1 MVHLKEMI
9 VLTANSESKSR
20 NYPCKFENVSK
31 QIELLKQFFCGLDY
45 ANERIAKKYL
55 PEGAEGYFAIPR
67 FEKIASTYC
76 EAVQRVIDLIKQVY
90 NNSSNNY
97 REENFDPLIL
107 CQSEKKVQAFQQIS
121 QEQKSCDIFIVPAQF
136 GSRYAGL
143 SMGSVRAE
151 MSDNEFGLGVYE
163 IGIMLL
169 TTPNRLCNNNSLLV
183 DCIGDS
189 LLLHSIG
196 LNPSPNF
203 GFYDGK
209 IIFGMNYPG
218 IAASEYGSVTGF
230 VQVPK

>member
-1 MVHLKEMI
+1 MVHSKEVI
-9 VLTANSESKSR
+9 VLTASNESKSR
-20 NYPCKFENVSK
+20 NYSCKFESVSE
-31 QIELLKQFFCGLDY
+31 QIKVLKHFFCGLDY
-45 ANERIAKKYL
+45 ANERIARKHL

-67 FEKIASTYC
+67 FEKIAPTYY
-76 EAVQRVIDLIKQVY
+76 EATQRVVNLIKQVY
-90 NNSSNNY
+90 NNSSSNY

-107 CQSEKKVQAFQQIS
+107 CQAEKKVQAFQEIS
-121 QEQKSCDIFIVPAQF
+121 QEQKSCDILIIPAQF

-169 TTPNRLCNNNSLLV
+169 TTPNRLCNNSLLI
-183 DCIGDS
+183 DCVGDS
-189 LLLHSIG
+189 FALHTIG
-196 LNPSPNF
+196 LNPSPNY

-230 VQVPK
+230 V